1 MYLKELT
8 LRGFKSFANPT
19 TLRFEP
25 GITAVVGP
33 NGSGKSNIVDA
44 LAWVMGEQGAR
55 ALRGSTMEDVIF
67 AGTATRPAMG
77 RAQVSLTIDNSDH
90 ALDIDYDE
98 VTISRTLFRN
108 GGSDYAINGSPV
120 RLLDVQDLLSDA
132 GLGQQMHVIVGQGQL
147 SRILNSDPQGHRAI
161 IEEAAGILKHRKRK
175 QRSLRRLSA
184 AKTNL
189 DRLDDLLGEIDRQM
203 RPLARQAK
211 AARRAD
217 AVRAV
222 ARDAGAR
229 LLADDASQLLQ
240 ERGKTLA
247 ALEKARADL
256 RARRLE
262 LARTKMLIEDIETRQ
277 SGSDPE
283 LTRLADAQRNLTLI
297 DGRFATLAAQA
308 GERARAA
315 ADALAQLDARPLSD
329 PDVLIARA
337 RELSNDLV
345 AAQKKQ
351 EQAEQ
356 RRQEGTQA
364 RADAESRLASLR
376 QTLSQLRQAR
386 QQHESQVSRL
396 SQLLAAQ
403 KQAVTGLDQR
413 LADSER
419 HRKEIASRLDSNQQ
433 EVARLSAQK
442 NGEDAS
448 VEKQMQDLRS
458 RLSDLGDALQKER
471 AARTDLDNRRIRL
484 TARAEALDDTI
495 RSRHEGTPLAS
506 AEGVSPLGPLSEHIT
521 VDKGWEEAVAAALS
535 VFSDALLLAAP
546 EQLPAALEAAR
557 TGKARRTAVLAPII
571 SASSTHA
578 AGTPVAQ
585 GTVASCATDSADH
598 EDTVD
603 HTDGVPSSTD
613 PGLSAVHDDVLPA
626 PGRVIPVIRLIHPAG
641 DGRTDAVRSRD
652 DGAEDSA
659 GTTAGDDKDLSRGIL
674 RSLARLLDGI
684 GAAQDARTAFD
695 ACREGQWRM
704 IVTQAGE
711 VVTPAAAVTVALGA
725 PSDLALVARRN
736 AAIEEASELRR
747 DVEEADTRIAALEAE
762 RDRTR
767 SSLSDL
773 SKKRDEARLA
783 VSRAEEA
790 LSIRSRQ
797 IASDEKELDSLA
809 RTAQGLRHQR
819 QQAVDRQA
827 ELSRTLEGARSD
839 SSSASGEEDLTRR
852 EESAEKTL
860 SDARDEEVRSRL
872 SAEEASRHA
881 DSLDRQIGLLKDE
894 ARRATAQK
902 TARARRRE
910 ALKARQKAADGLVNR
925 IAAVR
930 GLLSACLAQTTARR
944 EALGKAAE
952 RHQQRLAQLR
962 KDRDGLE
969 PQVDALASTEH
980 SLDLDRERQATRLG
994 QLQEQSS
1001 SRTGLRLEQLVDRY
1015 GPDRPVPDFDED
1027 GQPVDG
1033 ASHPYD
1039 RKTEQERLEKAQKQ
1053 IARLGRVN
1061 PLAGEEYDA
1070 LQERQKYLAAQRDD
1084 VASSRKQLL
1093 GLVDRLD
1100 STMEEVFTSAFA
1112 DISAAY
1118 SRIFADLFPGG
1129 RGRLLLDDP
1138 DHPLTS
1144 GVIVEA
1150 SPAGK
1155 KVRELSLLSGGEK
1168 SLSALALLLA
1178 ISEARPSPFYVMDE
1192 VEAALD
1198 DLNLTR
1204 LLGALKKMSH
1214 GVQLIIITHQQR
1226 TMAIADAL
1234 YGVSMR
1240 ADGVTAVISQKM
1252 GDVLP
1257 RRTGDARADDTRD

>member
-108 GGSDYAINGSPV
+108 GGSEYAINGSPV

-147 SRILNSDPQGHRAI
+147 SRILNADPQGHRAI

-184 AKTNL
+184 AKANL

-203 RPLARQAK
+203 RPLSRQAK
-211 AARRAD
+211 AARKAD

-222 ARDAGAR
+222 ERDAQAR
-229 LLADDASQLLQ
+229 LLADDASQLL
-240 ERGKTLA
+240 A
-247 ALEKARADL
+247 ARTDTTSRLEQTRAGL
-256 RARRLE
+256 RRARLDM
-262 LARTKMLIEDIETRQ
+262 ARTKLRIDQLEERQ
-277 SGSDPE
+277 SGSDPQ
-283 LTRLADAQRNLTLI
+283 LTRLADAQNNLTLV
-297 DGRFATLAAQA
+297 DGRFGSLAALA
-308 GERARAA
+308 GERRRAA
-315 ADALAQLDARPLSD
+315 DDELARLDARPLSD
-329 PDVLIARA
+329 PDVLTARV
-337 RELSNDLV
+337 RELSDDLS
-345 AAQKKQ
+345 AARKKQ

-356 RRQEGTQA
+356 RRQEGTKA

-386 QQHESQVSRL
+386 QDHESQIARL
-396 SQLLAAQ
+396 EQLLAAQ

-413 LADSER
+413 LADARRRSAEVS
-419 HRKEIASRLDSNQQ
+419 ARLDSDQQ
-433 EVARLSAQK
+433 EVARLSAQQK
-442 NGEDAS
+442 GEDAGL
-448 VEKQMQDLRS
+448 EDEMRALRT
-458 RLSDLGDALQKER
+458 RLSDLGDSLRTKR

-484 TARAEALDDTI
+484 TARAEALGDTI
-495 RSRHEGTPLAS
+495 RSRHDGTALATTDT
-506 AEGVSPLGPLSEHIT
+506 VHPLGSLSERIT
-521 VDKGWEEAVAAALS
+521 VVPGWEEALASALS
-535 VFSDALLLAAP
+535 VFSDALVLADAD
-546 EQLPAALEAAR
+546 QLPAALEAAR
-557 TGKARRTAVLAPII
+557 ENKARRTAVLAPIPARPAHDVPAPPAQTAADAATGSDTSDI
-571 SASSTHA
+571 SDTSDTDAG
-578 AGTPVAQ
+578 AGTDAVA
-585 GTVASCATDSADH
+585 ALAD
-598 EDTVD
+598 
-603 HTDGVPSSTD
+603 
-613 PGLSAVHDDVLPA
+613 
-626 PGRVIPVIRLIHPAG
+626 GRVVPAIRLISAASAP
-641 DGRTDAVRSRD
+641 RD
-652 DGAEDSA
+652 DASA
-659 GTTAGDDKDLSRGIL
+659 TSGLIGT
-674 RSLARLLDGI
+674 LARLLDGV
-684 GAAQDARTAFD
+684 GVAQTASVAFD
-695 ACREGQWRM
+695 ACRTQPWRM
-704 IVTQAGE
+704 IVTKDGE
-711 VVTPAAAVTVALGA
+711 IITPAAAVTVPMGA
-725 PSDLALVARRN
+725 PSDLTLVARRTG
-736 AAIEEASELRR
+736 ALKEASALGRQIHA
-747 DVEEADTRIAALEAE
+747 ADADIAALAA
-762 RDRTR
+762 DQDTAR
-767 SSLSDL
+767 SRLSDL
-773 SKKRDEARLA
+773 AHTRDALRLSASKTEAALA
-783 VSRAEEA
+783 IRARQVEA
-790 LSIRSRQ
+790 
-797 IASDEKELDSLA
+797 DEKELQGISEGM
-809 RTAQGLRHQR
+809 RGLRQDR
-819 QQAVDRQA
+819 QQAHDKQA
-827 ELSRTLEGARSD
+827 ELEQALAAARSQK
-839 SSSASGEEDLTRR
+839 SGATGEEEMARR
-852 EESAEKTL
+852 EEEAERAL
-860 SDARDEEVRSRL
+860 SSARDEEVRSRL
-872 SAEEASRHA
+872 AAQEAQRHT
-881 DSLDRQIGLLKDE
+881 DSLDRQIGLLRDE
-894 ARRATAQK
+894 ARQAAVVKEQRQKRRAMLAD
-902 TARARRRE
+902 RRE
-910 ALKARQKAADGLVNR
+910 AAGRLVSR
-925 IAAVR
+925 LEGVR
-930 GLLSACLAQTTARR
+930 RLLAACLAQTSARR
-944 EALGKAAE
+944 RIAA
-952 RHQQRLAQLR
+952 RHARAHQEELARLRRA
-962 KDRDGLE
+962 RDEQE
-969 PQVDALASTEH
+969 PQVEQLEQQEH
-980 SLDLDRERQATRLG
+980 SLDLARERQATQLG

-1001 SRTGLRLEQLVDRY
+1001 SRTGLRLEELVRRY
-1015 GPDRPVPDFDED
+1015 GPDQPVPDFDDD

-1039 RKTEQERLEKAQKQ
+1039 RAAQKVRLEKAQKQ

-1070 LQERQKYLAAQRDD
+1070 LQERQKYLASQRDD
-1084 VASSRKQLL
+1084 VAASRKQLL

-1100 STMEEVFTSAFA
+1100 STMEEVFTSAFT

-1129 RGRLLLDDP
+1129 RGRLRLDDP
-1138 DHPLTS
+1138 DNPLTS

-1252 GDVLP
+1252 DDITRGAGRVS
-1257 RRTGDARADDTRD
+1257 DAS